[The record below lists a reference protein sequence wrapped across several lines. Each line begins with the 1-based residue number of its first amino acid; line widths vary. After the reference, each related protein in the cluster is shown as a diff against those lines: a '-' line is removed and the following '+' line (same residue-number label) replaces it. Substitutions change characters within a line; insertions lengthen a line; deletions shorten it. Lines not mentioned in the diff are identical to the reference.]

1 MAVTARE
8 RTAGMAKQSAYL
20 RRREAELDATFNAG
34 AAMAMQFA
42 MDTLQMAL
50 HQTEGWGYDRIMRI
64 THNWVAVQREYKPAL
79 DCRNPEADVRQ
90 EHMDRVLAEII
101 SGKAELIRFPDRYPN
116 AKKIKY
122 GR

>member
-1 MAVTARE
+1 
-8 RTAGMAKQSAYL
+8 MAKPSGYL
-20 RRREAELDATFNAG
+20 QRREAELDATFNAG
-34 AAMAMQFA
+34 AAMALQFA

-50 HQTEGWGYDRIMRI
+50 HQTEGWGYERIMRI
-64 THNWVAVQREYKPAL
+64 TQAWLETQREYKQAL
-79 DCRNPEADVRQ
+79 DCRNPEADVCQ

-101 SGKAELIRFPDRYPN
+101 RDKAQLIRFPERYPN

>member
-1 MAVTARE
+1 
-8 RTAGMAKQSAYL
+8 MAKQSEYL
-20 RRREAELDATFNAG
+20 KRREAEWNAVFNAG

-42 MDTLQMAL
+42 MDTLQMTM
-50 HQTEGWGYDRIMRI
+50 HQQEGWGYNRIMRV
-64 THNWVAVQREYKPAL
+64 THEWMETQREYRPAL
-79 DCRNPEADVRQ
+79 NCKDPAADVMQ

-101 SGKAELIRFPDRYPN
+101 GGKAELIRFPDRYPN

>member
-1 MAVTARE
+1 
-8 RTAGMAKQSAYL
+8 MAKQSEYL
-20 RRREAELDATFNAG
+20 KRREAEWNAVFNAG

-42 MDTLQMAL
+42 MDTLQMTM
-50 HQTEGWGYDRIMRI
+50 HQQEGWGYNRIMRV
-64 THNWVAVQREYKPAL
+64 THEWMETQREYRPAL
-79 DCRNPEADVRQ
+79 NCKNPAADVMQ

-101 SGKAELIRFPDRYPN
+101 GGKAELIRFPDRYPN

>member
-1 MAVTARE
+1 
-8 RTAGMAKQSAYL
+8 MAKQSAYL
-20 RRREAELDATFNAG
+20 QRREAELDATFNAG

-79 DCRNPEADVRQ
+79 DYRNPEADVRQ
-90 EHMDRVLAEII
+90 VHMDRVMTQII
-101 SGKAELIRFPDRYPN
+101 SGKQELIPFAERYPEL
-116 AKKIKY
+116 KKVRY